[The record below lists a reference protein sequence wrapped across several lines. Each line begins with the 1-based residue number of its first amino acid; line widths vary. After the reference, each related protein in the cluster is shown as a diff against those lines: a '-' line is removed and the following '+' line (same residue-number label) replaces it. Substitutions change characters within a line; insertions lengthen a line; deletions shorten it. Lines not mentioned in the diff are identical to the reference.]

1 MSTRLFD
8 FMQIARDGLNLWN
21 FPTLFRGPNN
31 SSKSR
36 PNHHTALSYFT
47 KRSHV
52 LYVTFKIC
60 NFAHLDDAYQKHG
73 I

>member
-1 MSTRLFD
+1 
-8 FMQIARDGLNLWN
+8 MQIVKMVLIPEISQLYSGGLII
-21 FPTLFRGPNN
+21 P
-31 SSKSR
+31 SKSR

-60 NFAHLDDAYQKHG
+60 NFAHLDDAYHKHG